1 MKCYKG
7 FDKDLKCR
15 DFQYEIGK
23 KYEEERAE
31 ICDTGFHACE
41 NPLDVFGYYAPA
53 DSRYCEVELDANDQK
68 SDDSKR
74 VGKKISIKAE
84 IGIAGIVKAGLEY
97 IKDQVN
103 WDDDKKSNTG
113 NRSAATNTGNRSA
126 ATNTGNWSAAT
137 NTGNRS
143 AATNTG
149 DRSAAT
155 NTGNRSAATNTGNRS
170 AATNTGDWSA
180 ATNTGDWSAAT
191 NTGDRSAATN
201 TGDWS
206 AATNTGN
213 WSAATNTGDR
223 SAATNTG
230 DWSAATNTGNCSA
243 ATNTGDRSAATNTGD
258 RSAATVEGKESVAM
272 AIGCNSKAKGSIGC
286 FIVLA
291 EWKEFEDGT
300 YHIADVKS
308 AKVDGVKIK
317 PDTFYKLVNGEFI
330 AEE

>member
-31 ICDTGFHACE
+31 ICDTEFHACE

-113 NRSAATNTGNRSA
+113 
-126 ATNTGNWSAAT
+126 
-137 NTGNRS
+137 
-143 AATNTG
+143 
-149 DRSAAT
+149 DQ
-155 NTGNRSAATNTGNRS
+155 S
-170 AATNTGDWSA
+170 AATNTGDW
-180 ATNTGDWSAAT
+180 
-191 NTGDRSAATN
+191 
-201 TGDWS
+201 
-206 AATNTGN
+206 
-213 WSAATNTGDR
+213 
-223 SAATNTG
+223 
-230 DWSAATNTGNCSA
+230 
-243 ATNTGDRSAATNTGD
+243 
-258 RSAATVEGKESVAM
+258 SAATVEGKESVAM

-300 YHIADVKS
+300 YHIVDVKS

>member
-15 DFQYEIGK
+15 NFQYEIGK
-23 KYEEERAE
+23 EYEEERAE

-53 DSRYCEVELDANDQK
+53 GSRYCEVELDANDQK

-84 IGIAGIVKAGLEY
+84 IGIAGIIKAGVEY

-113 NRSAATNTGNRSA
+113 DQSAATNTGD
-126 ATNTGNWSAAT
+126 WSAAT

-149 DRSAAT
+149 D
-155 NTGNRSAATNTGNRS
+155 
-170 AATNTGDWSA
+170 
-180 ATNTGDWSAAT
+180 
-191 NTGDRSAATN
+191 
-201 TGDWS
+201 
-206 AATNTGN
+206 
-213 WSAATNTGDR
+213 
-223 SAATNTG
+223 
-230 DWSAATNTGNCSA
+230 C
-243 ATNTGDRSAATNTGD
+243 
-258 RSAATVEGKESVAM
+258 SAATVEGKESVAM
-272 AIGCNSKAKGSIGC
+272 AIGYNSKAKGSLGC

-291 EWKEFEDGT
+291 ECKEMGGE
-300 YHIADVKS
+300 YHIVDVKS
-308 AKVDGVKIK
+308 AKVDGEKIK
-317 PDTFYKLVNGEFI
+317 PDTFYKLINGEFVE
-330 AEE
+330 ADKE

>member
-23 KYEEERAE
+23 EYEEERAE

-84 IGIAGIVKAGLEY
+84 IGIAGIIKAGVEY

-113 NRSAATNTGNRSA
+113 NCSAATNTGNC
-126 ATNTGNWSAAT
+126 
-137 NTGNRS
+137 
-143 AATNTG
+143 
-149 DRSAAT
+149 
-155 NTGNRSAATNTGNRS
+155 SAATNTGNRS

-180 ATNTGDWSAAT
+180 ATNTG
-191 NTGDRSAATN
+191 
-201 TGDWS
+201 
-206 AATNTGN
+206 
-213 WSAATNTGDR
+213 
-223 SAATNTG
+223 
-230 DWSAATNTGNCSA
+230 NCSA
-243 ATNTGDRSAATNTGD
+243 AT
-258 RSAATVEGKESVAM
+258 VKGKESVAM
-272 AIGCNSKAKGSIGC
+272 AIGYNSKAKGSLGC

-291 EWKEFEDGT
+291 EYKELGDK
-300 YHIADVKS
+300 YHIVDVKS
-308 AKVDGVKIK
+308 AKVDGEKIK
-317 PDTFYKLVNGEFI
+317 PDTFYKLINGEFVE
-330 AEE
+330 ADKE

>member
-1 MKCYKG
+1 M
-7 FDKDLKCR
+7 
-15 DFQYEIGK
+15 
-23 KYEEERAE
+23 
-31 ICDTGFHACE
+31 
-41 NPLDVFGYYAPA
+41 DVFGYYAPA

-113 NRSAATNTGNRSA
+113 DQ
-126 ATNTGNWSAAT
+126 
-137 NTGNRS
+137 S

-149 DRSAAT
+149 DQ
-155 NTGNRSAATNTGNRS
+155 
-170 AATNTGDWSA
+170 
-180 ATNTGDWSAAT
+180 
-191 NTGDRSAATN
+191 
-201 TGDWS
+201 
-206 AATNTGN
+206 
-213 WSAATNTGDR
+213 
-223 SAATNTG
+223 
-230 DWSAATNTGNCSA
+230 
-243 ATNTGDRSAATNTGD
+243 
-258 RSAATVEGKESVAM
+258 SAATVEGKESVAM

-300 YHIADVKS
+300 YHIVDVKS

>member
-23 KYEEERAE
+23 EYEEERAE

-41 NPLDVFGYYAPA
+41 NPLDVFGYYTPA

-84 IGIAGIVKAGLEY
+84 IGIAGIIKAGLEY

-113 NRSAATNTGNRSA
+113 DQ
-126 ATNTGNWSAAT
+126 
-137 NTGNRS
+137 S

-149 DRSAAT
+149 DQ
-155 NTGNRSAATNTGNRS
+155 S

-180 ATNTGDWSAAT
+180 ATNTGDQ
-191 NTGDRSAATN
+191 
-201 TGDWS
+201 
-206 AATNTGN
+206 
-213 WSAATNTGDR
+213 
-223 SAATNTG
+223 
-230 DWSAATNTGNCSA
+230 
-243 ATNTGDRSAATNTGD
+243 
-258 RSAATVEGKESVAM
+258 SAATVEGKESVAM
-272 AIGCNSKAKGSIGC
+272 AIGYNSKAKGSLGC

-291 EWKEFEDGT
+291 EYKKLGDE
-300 YHIADVKS
+300 YHIVDVKS
-308 AKVDGVKIK
+308 AKVDGEKIK
-317 PDTFYKLVNGEFI
+317 PDTFYKLINGEFVE
-330 AEE
+330 ADKE

>member
-113 NRSAATNTGNRSA
+113 D
-126 ATNTGNWSAAT
+126 WSAAT

-149 DRSAAT
+149 DQ
-155 NTGNRSAATNTGNRS
+155 SAATNTGNRS
-170 AATNTGDWSA
+170 AATNTGDQ
-180 ATNTGDWSAAT
+180 
-191 NTGDRSAATN
+191 
-201 TGDWS
+201 S

-213 WSAATNTGDR
+213 
-223 SAATNTG
+223 
-230 DWSAATNTGNCSA
+230 
-243 ATNTGDRSAATNTGD
+243 

>member
-113 NRSAATNTGNRSA
+113 DQSAATNTGN
-126 ATNTGNWSAAT
+126 
-137 NTGNRS
+137 
-143 AATNTG
+143 
-149 DRSAAT
+149 
-155 NTGNRSAATNTGNRS
+155 
-170 AATNTGDWSA
+170 
-180 ATNTGDWSAAT
+180 
-191 NTGDRSAATN
+191 
-201 TGDWS
+201 
-206 AATNTGN
+206 
-213 WSAATNTGDR
+213 
-223 SAATNTG
+223 
-230 DWSAATNTGNCSA
+230 
-243 ATNTGDRSAATNTGD
+243 

-272 AIGCNSKAKGSIGC
+272 AIGYNSKAKGSIGC

-300 YHIADVKS
+300 YHIVDVKS

>member
-15 DFQYEIGK
+15 NFQYEIGK
-23 KYEEERAE
+23 EYEEERAE

-53 DSRYCEVELDANDQK
+53 GSRYCKVELDANDQK

-84 IGIAGIVKAGLEY
+84 IGIAGIIKAGVEY

-113 NRSAATNTGNRSA
+113 DQ
-126 ATNTGNWSAAT
+126 SAAT

-155 NTGNRSAATNTGNRS
+155 NTGNRSAATNTG
-170 AATNTGDWSA
+170 D
-180 ATNTGDWSAAT
+180 
-191 NTGDRSAATN
+191 
-201 TGDWS
+201 
-206 AATNTGN
+206 
-213 WSAATNTGDR
+213 
-223 SAATNTG
+223 
-230 DWSAATNTGNCSA
+230 C
-243 ATNTGDRSAATNTGD
+243 
-258 RSAATVEGKESVAM
+258 SAATVEGKESVAM
-272 AIGCNSKAKGSIGC
+272 AIGYNSKAKGSLGC

-291 EWKEFEDGT
+291 ECKEMGGE
-300 YHIADVKS
+300 YHIVDVKS
-308 AKVDGVKIK
+308 AKVDGEKIK
-317 PDTFYKLVNGEFI
+317 PDTFYKLINGEFVE
-330 AEE
+330 ADKE

>member
-113 NRSAATNTGNRSA
+113 
-126 ATNTGNWSAAT
+126 
-137 NTGNRS
+137 
-143 AATNTG
+143 
-149 DRSAAT
+149 DQSAAT

-180 ATNTGDWSAAT
+180 ATNTG
-191 NTGDRSAATN
+191 NRSAATN

-213 WSAATNTGDR
+213 
-223 SAATNTG
+223 
-230 DWSAATNTGNCSA
+230 
-243 ATNTGDRSAATNTGD
+243 

>member
-23 KYEEERAE
+23 EYEEERAE

-41 NPLDVFGYYAPA
+41 NPLDVFGYYVPA
-53 DSRYCEVELDANDQK
+53 DSRYCEVDLDANDQK

-84 IGIAGIVKAGLEY
+84 IGIAGIIKAGVEY

-113 NRSAATNTGNRSA
+113 
-126 ATNTGNWSAAT
+126 
-137 NTGNRS
+137 
-143 AATNTG
+143 
-149 DRSAAT
+149 
-155 NTGNRSAATNTGNRS
+155 
-170 AATNTGDWSA
+170 DWSA
-180 ATNTGDWSAAT
+180 ATNTGS
-191 NTGDRSAATN
+191 
-201 TGDWS
+201 
-206 AATNTGN
+206 
-213 WSAATNTGDR
+213 
-223 SAATNTG
+223 
-230 DWSAATNTGNCSA
+230 
-243 ATNTGDRSAATNTGD
+243 

-291 EWKEFEDGT
+291 EWKKFEDET
-300 YHIADVKS
+300 YHIVDVKS
-308 AKVDGVKIK
+308 AKVDGAKIK

>member
-113 NRSAATNTGNRSA
+113 DQSAATNTGDQSAATNTGDQSAATNTGDWSAATNTGDWSAATNTGDWSAATNTGNRSA
-126 ATNTGNWSAAT
+126 ATNTGNQ
-137 NTGNRS
+137 
-143 AATNTG
+143 
-149 DRSAAT
+149 SAAT

-170 AATNTGDWSA
+170 AATNTGDQ
-180 ATNTGDWSAAT
+180 
-191 NTGDRSAATN
+191 
-201 TGDWS
+201 S

-213 WSAATNTGDR
+213 
-223 SAATNTG
+223 
-230 DWSAATNTGNCSA
+230 
-243 ATNTGDRSAATNTGD
+243 

-272 AIGCNSKAKGSIGC
+272 AIGYNSKAKGSIGC

-300 YHIADVKS
+300 YHIVDVKS

>member
-7 FDKDLKCR
+7 FDKGLKCR

-23 KYEEERAE
+23 EYEEERAE

-84 IGIAGIVKAGLEY
+84 VGIAGIIKAGLEY

-113 NRSAATNTGNRSA
+113 DRSVATNTGNRSV
-126 ATNTGNWSAAT
+126 ATNTGDRSAAT

-155 NTGNRSAATNTGNRS
+155 NTGN
-170 AATNTGDWSA
+170 WSV
-180 ATNTGDWSAAT
+180 AT

-201 TGDWS
+201 NGNWS

-213 WSAATNTGDR
+213 WSAATNTGNW
-223 SAATNTG
+223 SVATNTG
-230 DWSAATNTGNCSA
+230 DW
-243 ATNTGDRSAATNTGD
+243 
-258 RSAATVEGKESVAM
+258 SAATVEGKESVAM
-272 AIGCNSKAKGSIGC
+272 AIGYNSKAKGSLGC

-291 EWKEFEDGT
+291 ECKELGGE
-300 YHIADVKS
+300 YHIVDVKS
-308 AKVDGVKIK
+308 AKVDGEKIK
-317 PDTFYKLVNGEFI
+317 PDTFYKLINGEFVE
-330 AEE
+330 ADKE

>member
-7 FDKDLKCR
+7 FDKGLKCR

-23 KYEEERAE
+23 EYEEERTE

-84 IGIAGIVKAGLEY
+84 IGIAGIIKAGLEY

-137 NTGNRS
+137 NTGN
-143 AATNTG
+143 
-149 DRSAAT
+149 
-155 NTGNRSAATNTGNRS
+155 
-170 AATNTGDWSA
+170 WSA
-180 ATNTGDWSAAT
+180 AT
-191 NTGDRSAATN
+191 
-201 TGDWS
+201 
-206 AATNTGN
+206 
-213 WSAATNTGDR
+213 
-223 SAATNTG
+223 
-230 DWSAATNTGNCSA
+230 
-243 ATNTGDRSAATNTGD
+243 
-258 RSAATVEGKESVAM
+258 VKGKESVAM
-272 AIGCNSKAKGSIGC
+272 AIGYNSKAKGSLGC

-291 EWKEFEDGT
+291 EYKELGGK
-300 YHIADVKS
+300 YHIVDVKS
-308 AKVDGVKIK
+308 AKVDGEKIK
-317 PDTFYKLVNGEFI
+317 PDTFYKLINGEFVE
-330 AEE
+330 ADKE

>member
-15 DFQYEIGK
+15 NFQYEIGK
-23 KYEEERAE
+23 EYEEERAE

-53 DSRYCEVELDANDQK
+53 GSRYCEVELDANDQK

-84 IGIAGIVKAGLEY
+84 IGIAGIIKAGVEY

-113 NRSAATNTGNRSA
+113 DQSAATNTGD
-126 ATNTGNWSAAT
+126 WSAAT
-137 NTGNRS
+137 NTGDQS

-149 DRSAAT
+149 DQ
-155 NTGNRSAATNTGNRS
+155 SAATNTGNRS

-180 ATNTGDWSAAT
+180 AT
-191 NTGDRSAATN
+191 
-201 TGDWS
+201 
-206 AATNTGN
+206 
-213 WSAATNTGDR
+213 
-223 SAATNTG
+223 
-230 DWSAATNTGNCSA
+230 
-243 ATNTGDRSAATNTGD
+243 
-258 RSAATVEGKESVAM
+258 VEGKESVAM
-272 AIGCNSKAKGSIGC
+272 AIGYNSKAKGSLGC

-291 EWKEFEDGT
+291 ECKEMGGE
-300 YHIADVKS
+300 YHIVDVKS
-308 AKVDGVKIK
+308 AKVDGEKIK
-317 PDTFYKLVNGEFI
+317 PDTFYKLINGEFVE
-330 AEE
+330 ADKE

>member
-23 KYEEERAE
+23 GYEEERAE

-84 IGIAGIVKAGLEY
+84 IGIAGIIKAGLEY
-97 IKDQVN
+97 IKGQVN

-113 NRSAATNTGNRSA
+113 DYSAATNTGN
-126 ATNTGNWSAAT
+126 
-137 NTGNRS
+137 
-143 AATNTG
+143 
-149 DRSAAT
+149 
-155 NTGNRSAATNTGNRS
+155 
-170 AATNTGDWSA
+170 
-180 ATNTGDWSAAT
+180 
-191 NTGDRSAATN
+191 
-201 TGDWS
+201 
-206 AATNTGN
+206 
-213 WSAATNTGDR
+213 
-223 SAATNTG
+223 
-230 DWSAATNTGNCSA
+230 
-243 ATNTGDRSAATNTGD
+243 

-272 AIGCNSKAKGSIGC
+272 AIGYNSKAKGSLGC

-291 EWKEFEDGT
+291 ECKELGGE
-300 YHIADVKS
+300 YHIVDVKS
-308 AKVDGVKIK
+308 AKVDGEKIK
-317 PDTFYKLVNGEFI
+317 PDTFYKLINGEFVE
-330 AEE
+330 ADKE

>member
-113 NRSAATNTGNRSA
+113 NRSAATNTGDQSA
-126 ATNTGNWSAAT
+126 ATNTGN
-137 NTGNRS
+137 
-143 AATNTG
+143 
-149 DRSAAT
+149 
-155 NTGNRSAATNTGNRS
+155 
-170 AATNTGDWSA
+170 
-180 ATNTGDWSAAT
+180 
-191 NTGDRSAATN
+191 
-201 TGDWS
+201 
-206 AATNTGN
+206 
-213 WSAATNTGDR
+213 
-223 SAATNTG
+223 
-230 DWSAATNTGNCSA
+230 
-243 ATNTGDRSAATNTGD
+243 

-300 YHIADVKS
+300 YHIVDVKS

>member
-23 KYEEERAE
+23 EYEEERTE

-84 IGIAGIVKAGLEY
+84 IGIAGIIKAGVEY

-113 NRSAATNTGNRSA
+113 
-126 ATNTGNWSAAT
+126 
-137 NTGNRS
+137 
-143 AATNTG
+143 
-149 DRSAAT
+149 D
-155 NTGNRSAATNTGNRS
+155 RSAATNTGNRS

-180 ATNTGDWSAAT
+180 ATNTGDQSAAT
-191 NTGDRSAATN
+191 NTGDQ
-201 TGDWS
+201 
-206 AATNTGN
+206 
-213 WSAATNTGDR
+213 
-223 SAATNTG
+223 
-230 DWSAATNTGNCSA
+230 
-243 ATNTGDRSAATNTGD
+243 
-258 RSAATVEGKESVAM
+258 SAATVKGKESVAM
-272 AIGCNSKAKGSIGC
+272 AIGYNSKAKGSLGC

-291 EWKEFEDGT
+291 EYKELGSKR
-300 YHIADVKS
+300 HIVDVKS
-308 AKVDGVKIK
+308 AKVDGEKIK
-317 PDTFYKLVNGEFI
+317 PDIFYKLINGEFV
-330 AEE
+330 EVDKE